1 MKEQPE
7 LTIKLTIDASEAL
20 ETLANVKENLEQIVG
35 LQGKIAEQKV
45 QVSVRQVTINPIRIE
60 LPKEFSVDE
69 FIAKLEKNLL
79 SGLQTG
85 SIQGN

>member
-1 MKEQPE
+1 VKEQPE